1 MNDLTNVGMT
11 VCRNLFEKA
20 RLIIII
26 IIIIIARSGTVLKRE
41 TGSESIQIYSITPFK
56 YVNSTRRIVVLY
68 CIVSYRIVLYDC
80 FPMLGFAK
88 DYIYCLGV
96 SSPSSG
102 SSPVSST
109 ACEVELP

>member
-20 RLIIII
+20 RLIII

-68 CIVSYRIVLYDC
+68 CIVLYCIV
-80 FPMLGFAK
+80 
-88 DYIYCLGV
+88 
-96 SSPSSG
+96 
-102 SSPVSST
+102 
-109 ACEVELP
+109 